1 MPGLFL
7 IAAERGEQPVLFFA
21 IVLARFATVYFDQY
35 IHSSEYFFTR
45 KIGDIQGVTIGML

>member
-1 MPGLFL
+1 MPGLLL